1 MKVTIEK
8 LRKSYGKRQ
17 VLTIDKLE
25 FNAGELTALWGPN
38 GVGKSTLLKI
48 IAGLDFEYEGTV
60 LYDRKPFDDEIKKD
74 ITLVFQK
81 PYMLNTTVQKNIMY
95 PLKLRG
101 FNTKECLKK
110 TLDIAQ
116 KLGIEQ
122 LLSRRATQLSG
133 GETQKVALA
142 RSMVFEPKLLI
153 LDEATAGVDIHTI
166 SKIEEALVDFNRE
179 KNATIIFS
187 THNKEQAKRLSQS
200 VTELFDGRE
209 GYNIDFL

>member
-60 LYDRKPFDDEIKKD
+60 LYDGKPFDDEIKKD

-101 FNTKECLKK
+101 QNTKECLKK